1 MSQAEGLLV
10 ADYGYGAASPEV
22 VADLLPRLVRE
33 GKVVTVDSRSRVERF
48 RGVTA
53 CTPNQE
59 ELERTLGLEPL
70 ADDEVSAAGRR
81 LLRRSGNRS
90 VLVTRGAKG
99 MVLFER
105 GRPPVDIPAW
115 GSDEVADVTGAGD
128 TVIATFTLALL
139 SGASSADAA
148 RIANYAA
155 GVVVSKS
162 GTATTSV
169 EELSRAI
176 REDLT

>member
-1 MSQAEGLLV
+1 
-10 ADYGYGAASPEV
+10 
-22 VADLLPRLVRE
+22 
-33 GKVVTVDSRSRVERF
+33 
-48 RGVTA
+48 VTA

-59 ELERTLGLEPL
+59 ELEHALGVGPLEDP
-70 ADDEVSAAGRR
+70 EVPAGGRR

-99 MVLFER
+99 MMLFER
-105 GRPPVDIPAW
+105 GRLPLDIPAW

-128 TVIATFTLALL
+128 TVIAAYTLALL
-139 SGASSADAA
+139 CGATFPDAA

-169 EELSRAI
+169 EELARAI
-176 REDLT
+176 REDLA